1 MFADGAVMALNSLDA
16 VKRRIQAL
24 QQQADEAEDQA
35 QLLQKELDE
44 ERDLREKVS
53 QPRRFFPLL

>member
-24 QQQADEAEDQA
+24 QQQADEAEDRA
-35 QLLQKELDE
+35 QLFQREVDE
-44 ERDLREKVS
+44 ERDLREKV
-53 QPRRFFPLL
+53 RRYAFHC